1 MLRTVIVTVGG
12 AILSLLLLSFAMY
25 LILNHTQFGH
35 LATGN
40 TQGISD
46 PWKTFTSGFWVL
58 FFGVSLPVTMLVAT
72 FVGAFANKHVP
83 VAALVA
89 VLPIAI
95 ISSGLELKGIWVTAV
110 LVLNAM
116 LVATGV
122 SALTKAILR
131 TSEHLRS

>member
-12 AILSLLLLSFAMY
+12 AILSVLLLSIATY

-35 LATGN
+35 LMTGN

-46 PWKTFTSGFWVL
+46 PWKTFISGFWVL
-58 FFGVSLPVTMLVAT
+58 FFCVSLPTTVLVAT

-110 LVLNAM
+110 LVLTAM
-116 LVATGV
+116 LVATGI
-122 SALTKAILR
+122 SALTKTVLR
-131 TSEHLRS
+131 TRERLSS